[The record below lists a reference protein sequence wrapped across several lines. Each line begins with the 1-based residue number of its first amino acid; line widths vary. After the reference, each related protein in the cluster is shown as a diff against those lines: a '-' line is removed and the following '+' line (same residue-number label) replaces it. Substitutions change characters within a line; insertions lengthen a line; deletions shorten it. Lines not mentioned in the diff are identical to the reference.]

1 MKQKLIKICNPS
13 FCEQAKQLHLPNQQA
28 GKNKKN
34 NNYSLMKELEKTKR
48 ISIAAVLFILAVI
61 IGLLAYKRP
70 KYIYAINTKSTLEKL
85 TSENY
90 LVTLNDLN
98 NPDFVLID
106 IRNQYEFE
114 KGHLENAINVYAAEI
129 LSDESSDLF
138 NKIKKTN
145 KTAVL
150 YGNNPQE
157 VNAPFLILYQ
167 LGYDNIKLLAIEN
180 SYLQN
185 KLLTKNSEIEKSE
198 ADVTA
203 FINESRKNASI
214 KPIAEDIVKTP
225 KKVITIQKKK
235 KAVAEGG
242 C

>member
-1 MKQKLIKICNPS
+1 
-13 FCEQAKQLHLPNQQA
+13 
-28 GKNKKN
+28 
-34 NNYSLMKELEKTKR
+34 MKELEKTKR
-48 ISIAAVLFILAVI
+48 ISIAAVIFILAVI
-61 IGLLAYKRP
+61 IGLLTYKRP
-70 KYIYAINTKSTLEKL
+70 KNIYAINTKDTLEKI

-90 LVTLNDLN
+90 YLTLEELK
-98 NPDFVLID
+98 NPDYVLID
-106 IRNQYEFE
+106 IRNQYDFE
-114 KGHLENAINVYAAEI
+114 KGHLENAINIYAAEI
-129 LSDESSDLF
+129 LTEDNSKVFDELKE
-138 NKIKKTN
+138 NK

-185 KLLTKNSEIEKSE
+185 KLISKNIVIEKSE

-203 FINESRKNASI
+203 FINES
-214 KPIAEDIVKTP
+214 VKKANTVETVKVVVAPP
-225 KKVITIQKKK
+225 KKVITVEKKK
-235 KAVAEGG
+235 KAPAEGG